1 MMKKVLFLFAG
12 LTAMMAAC
20 TSNNTEKHIKDTS
33 GMIALDTTFTPA
45 NPAPENSSNCYLYAA
60 KKDTASLKLH
70 IKGEELTGELN
81 YNIFEKDVNKG
92 TIAGEMKGDTIIADY
107 TYDSEGL
114 RSVRQVVFLKKEGKL
129 YEGYGEMEEH
139 NGKFSF
145 VNRAKLKFNNH
156 ITFNPI
162 ACK

>member
-1 MMKKVLFLFAG
+1 MKKVLVLFAG

-20 TSNNTEKHIKDTS
+20 TNNNAEKNIKDTS

-45 NPAPENSSNCYLYAA
+45 NPVPENSSNCYLYAA
-60 KKDTASLKLH
+60 NKDTASLKLQ

-129 YEGYGEMEEH
+129 YEGYGEMEER

-145 VNRAKLKFNNH
+145 VNRAKLKFDNH

-162 ACK
+162 DCK